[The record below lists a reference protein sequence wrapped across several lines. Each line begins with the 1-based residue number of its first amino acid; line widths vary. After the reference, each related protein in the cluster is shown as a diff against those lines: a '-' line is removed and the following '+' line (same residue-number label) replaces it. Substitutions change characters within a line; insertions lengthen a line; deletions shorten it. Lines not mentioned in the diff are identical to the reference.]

1 MTWSDYAEHI
11 QTLTE
16 SSLIQKK
23 AKKREKK
30 IVTLF
35 FFKNTDKLL
44 RDMKE
49 LIITKWGQAASQR
62 GKYHNKLLHY

>member
-1 MTWSDYAEHI
+1 MLSTFRLLLRAASYR
-11 QTLTE
+11 
-16 SSLIQKK
+16 KK

>member
-11 QTLTE
+11 QTFTE

-23 AKKREKK
+23 SKEKRKKNCNA
-30 IVTLF
+30 LF
-35 FFKNTDKLL
+35 FLNTDKLL